1 MRTLRTGDLNPPT
14 TGDRLMDDALVRATE
29 QVGDRWRLQ
38 VVAALLDGPLR
49 FTDLAARLEGIAP
62 NTLSARLSDLER
74 DGLVVSIPYQ
84 QRPERFSYDLTDE
97 GRDLRDV
104 VAALRGWHGRRRSGA
119 APRHE
124 ACGSELD
131 VRWYCPSCRRA
142 VSDPG
147 EDLTWV

>member
-1 MRTLRTGDLNPPT
+1 
-14 TGDRLMDDALVRATE
+14 MDDALVRATE

-49 FTDLAARLEGIAP
+49 FTDLDARLDGIAP
-62 NTLSARLSDLER
+62 NTLSSRLSDLER

-97 GRDLRDV
+97 GHDLRDV
-104 VAALRGWHGRRRSGA
+104 VAALRGWHARRESGT
-119 APRHE
+119 PLRHE
-124 ACGSELD
+124 ACGGDLQ
-131 VRWYCPSCRRA
+131 VRWYCPSCQRA
-142 VSDPG
+142 VSSPD